1 LLIVEDFPEF
11 DISNDYDLE
20 FIPRPKSFNSK
31 LFYQQYEDPID
42 YPLISIIQKG
52 FIKINKDISVSEN
65 TIDDQTLLYT
75 SILGLI
81 YTTGLRPVQL
91 AKLSVNDIKLD
102 STRSIDHF
110 HRYSIL
116 IPYAKQIRYVY
127 EKIAVKLPEEIAEII
142 IAYIKRFNLHSDD
155 KLFDMGENS
164 HAFVQLLLILSY

>member
-1 LLIVEDFPEF
+1 MLIVEDFPEF

-52 FIKINKDISVSEN
+52 FIKINKDISDSEN

-75 SILGLI
+75 SILGLT

-91 AKLSVNDIKLD
+91 AKLSVNDIKL
-102 STRSIDHF
+102 
-110 HRYSIL
+110 
-116 IPYAKQIRYVY
+116 
-127 EKIAVKLPEEIAEII
+127 
-142 IAYIKRFNLHSDD
+142 
-155 KLFDMGENS
+155 G
-164 HAFVQLLLILSY
+164 